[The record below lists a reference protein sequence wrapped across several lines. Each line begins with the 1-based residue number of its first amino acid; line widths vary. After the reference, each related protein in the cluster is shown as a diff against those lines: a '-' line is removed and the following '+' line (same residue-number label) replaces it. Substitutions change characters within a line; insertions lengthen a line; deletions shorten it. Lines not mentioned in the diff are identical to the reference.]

1 MDGTQ
6 DNDFLLAY
14 TQAVMERDL
23 YMKIPA
29 GFVVSGRVMTEDE
42 RKLHVLKL
50 EKNWYGQKQAG
61 RVWYLH
67 LKKNLEKIGFKGS
80 KHDECLFYYGKT
92 IFIVYTDDTIL
103 MGPDKERNRKTSK
116 ENREHIQNR
125 GPRKP
130 LRLPGDEGNKE

>member
-42 RKLHVLKL
+42 RK
-50 EKNWYGQKQAG
+50 
-61 RVWYLH
+61 
-67 LKKNLEKIGFKGS
+67 
-80 KHDECLFYYGKT
+80 
-92 IFIVYTDDTIL
+92 
-103 MGPDKERNRKTSK
+103 
-116 ENREHIQNR
+116 
-125 GPRKP
+125 
-130 LRLPGDEGNKE
+130 